1 MRATATPTEASPKA
15 KAYVEELTDSLR
27 ETAQSVVPWFLG
39 QMPRMYF
46 QDTDHATQLMHLRA
60 IVAAKASGRPLEFT
74 LRSEDGSQITAMRPA
89 NFPGVLAALVSTL
102 PVDKP
107 LLAAKIHS
115 AADGSLVLD
124 TFEFGERAP
133 FDPSDPRQLQ
143 KLEET
148 IDYAKRQN
156 LGYTP
161 EQIRAYFDRCSGEY
175 VLTVTPLRMN
185 KHYELVRLVS
195 GSDAATVS
203 LEQEAD
209 PTQSR
214 ITFVVSNAR
223 TRTMLERIALRL
235 SRSAININR
244 AYLDVIKDQPHG
256 TVSILGFVVQ
266 TAEGTQI
273 DPQGPLWKEIQRDLR
288 RIKWLDH
295 RALQLSIRHQ
305 QLDLQRA
312 DAIVALCMLAHQV
325 LVKQNPYAFARERI
339 LSGVERAMA
348 QGLAIVDL
356 LAARFNPANGGK
368 AALGDAEFEKRATE
382 IAADIDRSVG
392 TEDIR
397 TILHTML
404 TAVRSTL
411 RTNYHL
417 ADRFGLSLRL
427 DPRFLVNDDRP
438 ELPWGVFFI
447 HGRDYNGFHCRFQEI
462 ARGGLRVIAPG
473 NVEQHSREAERLY
486 DEVYSLAFAQQL
498 KNKDIPEGGAKCAM
512 LLEPG
517 SDITR
522 CVRSFVDALLD
533 LITPE
538 PETRRQVV
546 DRLGHQE
553 FIYLGPD
560 ENITPAHIEWIVDRA
575 KRRGYG
581 LPNAFMSSKPGAGI
595 NHKVYGVTSEG
606 VNVFLEVALKA
617 VGIDPRSRPFT
628 VKITGGPD
636 GDVAG
641 NMMKILDRDYGAN
654 ARIVGVADGSGC
666 GEDPDGLDH
675 AELRRLFD
683 AALPIA
689 RFDRRKLGRRG
700 RVVGVEE
707 PEGVQLRNTM
717 HNRVVA
723 DAFVPA
729 GGRPNTIHDKNW
741 REYLTADGRPS
752 GPVIVEGANIF
763 ITPKARELLAGAGAL
778 IIKDSSA
785 NKCGVICS
793 SYEIVASML
802 LTEEQFLANKA
813 AYVEQVLA
821 KLRELARREAALL
834 MGERRRHPDVPLP
847 ELSTSLSR
855 AILSAAGAIEARIP
869 SWSAED
875 RTLARS
881 LVIDHLPPLLVT
893 LAGDR
898 LWRDV
903 PEAYLRWMMAKG
915 LAARIVY
922 REGIDFFQKM
932 PAEAIA
938 SIALEYLRQDVQ
950 TARLVA
956 EVAASGLKDRERIA
970 ELLAQAGTR
979 GALMAGGAGRDR
991 A

>member
-1 MRATATPTEASPKA
+1 MRATATPPELSPKA
-15 KAYVEELTDSLR
+15 KAYVEELTNSLR
-27 ETAQSVVPWFLG
+27 ETAQSVVPWFLS

-46 QDTDHATQLMHLRA
+46 QDTDHATQLTHLRA
-60 IVAAKASGRPLEFT
+60 IVAAKASGRPLEFM
-74 LRSEDGSQITAMRPA
+74 LRSEDGSQFTAMRPA
-89 NFPGVLAALVSTL
+89 NYPGVLAALVASL
-102 PVDKP
+102 PVEGQ

-115 AADGSLVLD
+115 ASDGTLVLD

-133 FDPSDPRQLQ
+133 FDPNDPRQRQ

-148 IDYAKRQN
+148 IDYARRQN

-161 EQIRAYFDRCSGEY
+161 ERIRAYFERCSGEY

-185 KHYELVRLVS
+185 KHYELVQMVS
-195 GSDAATVS
+195 GTDAATVA

-223 TRTMLERIALRL
+223 TRTMLERISLRL
-235 SRSAININR
+235 SNSRININR
-244 AYLDVIKDQPHG
+244 AYLDVIKDPPHG

-273 DPQGPLWKEIQRDLR
+273 DPNGPLWKEIERDLR
-288 RIKWLDH
+288 RIKWIDL
-295 RALQLSIRHQ
+295 RTLELSIRHPQ
-305 QLDLQRA
+305 VDQPRA
-312 DAIVALCMLAHQV
+312 DALIGLAMLSHQV
-325 LVKQNPYAFARERI
+325 LVRQNPYAFARERI
-339 LSGVERAMA
+339 LSGVERALPQA
-348 QGLAIVDL
+348 LAVVDL
-356 LAARFNPANGGK
+356 LAARFNPDGPIDDATFERV
-368 AALGDAEFEKRATE
+368 AAEVG
-382 IAADIDRSVG
+382 ADIDRSVG

-397 TILHTML
+397 TVLHTML
-404 TAVRSTL
+404 QAVRATL
-411 RTNYHL
+411 RTNYFVPT
-417 ADRFGLSLRL
+417 RFAFALRL
-427 DPRFLVNDDRP
+427 DPAFLVNDERP

-447 HGRDYNGFHCRFQEI
+447 HGREYNGFHCRFQEI
-462 ARGGLRVIAPG
+462 ARGGLRVILPS
-473 NVEQHSREAERLY
+473 NVEQHAREADRLY

-538 PETRRQVV
+538 PQTSARVI
-546 DRLGHQE
+546 DRLGRQE

-575 KRRGYG
+575 RRRGYG
-581 LPNAFMSSKPGAGI
+581 LPESFMSSKPGAGI

-617 VGIDPRSRPFT
+617 VGIDPHRQPFT

-641 NMMKILDRDYGAN
+641 NMMKILHRDYGVN
-654 ARIVGVADGSGC
+654 ARIVGVADGSGS

-675 AELRRLFD
+675 EELRRLFE
-683 AALPIA
+683 ASLPIA
-689 RFDRRKLGRRG
+689 KFNRARLGPRG
-700 RVVGVEE
+700 RIVGVDE
-707 PEGVQLRNTM
+707 PDGVHLRNTM
-717 HNRVVA
+717 HNRVLA

-729 GGRPNTIHDKNW
+729 GGRPNTIHERNW
-741 REYLTADGRPS
+741 RDYLTADGKPS
-752 GPVIVEGANIF
+752 AAVIVEGANIF
-763 ITPKARELLAGAGAL
+763 ITPKARELLSGAGAL

-793 SYEIVASML
+793 SYEIAAAML
-802 LTEEQFLANKA
+802 LTVEEFLANKK

-834 MGERRRHPDVPLP
+834 MSERRQHPDAPLP
-847 ELSTSLSR
+847 ALSVELSK
-855 AILSAAGAIEARIP
+855 AILGAAAAIESRIA
-869 SWSAED
+869 SWSEAD
-875 RTLARS
+875 HLLARR
-881 LVIDHLPPLLVT
+881 LVTDHYPPLLVS
-893 LAGDR
+893 LAGER
-898 LWRDV
+898 LWTQL
-903 PEAYLRWMMAKG
+903 PEAYLRWMVAKG

-932 PAEAIA
+932 PPEAVA
-938 SIALEYLRQDVQ
+938 SIALEYLRHDVQ
-950 TARLVA
+950 TERLVD
-956 EVAASGLKDRERIA
+956 EVAASSLVDRERIA
-970 ELLAQAGTR
+970 ELLRRAGTR
-979 GALMAGGAGRDR
+979 GALMGEAVVT
-991 A
+991 